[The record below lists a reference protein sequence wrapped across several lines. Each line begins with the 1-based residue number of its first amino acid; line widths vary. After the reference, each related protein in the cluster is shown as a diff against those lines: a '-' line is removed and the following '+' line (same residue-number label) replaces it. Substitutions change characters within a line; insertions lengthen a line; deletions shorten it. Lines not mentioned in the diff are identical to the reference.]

1 MAYFASVALLALAAS
16 KPPAVNGTGD
26 ATTYFDSVVF
36 LTMFLLF
43 GESIPKFAYRRH
55 QPVLFRAILG
65 SIQ

>member
-16 KPPAVNGTGD
+16 RPPAVNGTGD

-43 GESIPKFAYRRH
+43 GEFVPKFAYRWY
-55 QPVLFRAILG
+55 QSVLFRAVLG
-65 SIQ
+65 SVQ